1 MRLGSRKND
10 QLRQVTITT
19 NFLQNPLG
27 SVLIEF
33 GKTKVLCS
41 AMVDNFVPRWL
52 KGEGRGWVTAEYS
65 MLPSAGGG
73 RMQRE
78 SSRGKI
84 GGRTHEIQRLIG
96 RSFRSVM
103 DLSLLGERTIWID
116 CDVLQADGGTR
127 TASITGGFV
136 ALMIAVDKLIKDGT
150 IKKNPIREGLAA
162 ISVGIVSGELRL
174 DLNYMEDSTADVD
187 MNVVMTESGKLIEIQ
202 GTAEENPFSKQQCF
216 DMIEL
221 AQSGINQLLEM
232 QSNAICGKTN

>member
-1 MRLGSRKND
+1 MRLGNRKND

-41 AMVDNFVPRWL
+41 AMMDDFVPRWL

-78 SSRGKI
+78 SARGKI

-136 ALMIAVDKLIKDGT
+136 ALTIAVDKLLKAGT
-150 IKKNPIREGLAA
+150 LKKNPIKENLAA

-174 DLNYMEDSTADVD
+174 DLNYIEDSSADVD
-187 MNVVMTESGKLIEIQ
+187 MNVVMTQSGNLIEIQ

-221 AQSGINQLLEM
+221 AQDGINQLLEL
-232 QSNAICGKTN
+232 QSKAISGNTR